1 MYLDKFIK
9 YTKTVNERTDI
20 PQNEKDNLI
29 RGMKRAFVTVT
40 NISNDI
46 IDAKI
51 GTSEYN
57 SRKEYNEAI
66 SAAFEAM
73 NKINEMYEKQFG
85 ECVFETIPTRTSEL
99 YDLSRIINRELL
111 ENIKNENQYA

>member
-29 RGMKRAFVTVT
+29 QEMKKAFVTVT

-46 IDAKI
+46 IDAKV
-51 GTSEYN
+51 GTSEY
-57 SRKEYNEAI
+57 KTQEEYSSTI
-66 SAAFEAM
+66 STAFESV
-73 NKINEMYEKQFG
+73 NKINEMYERQFG
-85 ECVFETIPTRTSEL
+85 ECIFETIPNGTSEL

-111 ENIKNENQYA
+111 ENIKNGNQ